1 MKFSDWEPIY
11 NQILSDFNY
20 DRNKDE
26 EAANILK
33 NLLKQKEILPIDK
46 LSEVIKD
53 KELYII
59 GAGPDIKDDIA
70 NLDSK
75 NVIIAADGAASP
87 LIENGMVPDI
97 IVTDLDGFIPD
108 QIKANEHGAMI
119 IVHAHGDNI
128 PAIKRWVPK
137 FEKNLLGTTQ
147 AKPDEINNLYN
158 FGGFTDGDRA
168 VFLGAHFQARII
180 KLIAFDFKSVGKSSH
195 KYNLKIK
202 LKKLTWANLLI
213 GMVQDPPVIFQKEE

>member
-11 NQILSDFNY
+11 YQILSDFNY
-20 DRNKDE
+20 ARNKDE
-26 EAANILK
+26 EAAIILK
-33 NLLKQKEILPIDK
+33 NLLKQKEILHIDK
-46 LSEVIKD
+46 LSEVIKN
-53 KELYII
+53 KELYVI
-59 GAGPDIKDDIA
+59 GAGPSVQDDIT

-75 NVIIAADGAASP
+75 NVIIAADGATSP
-87 LIENGMVPDI
+87 LIKNGIVPDI

-108 QIKANEHGAMI
+108 QIKANEQGAMI
-119 IVHAHGDNI
+119 IIHAHGDNI

-137 FEKNLLGTTQ
+137 FDNNLLGTTQ
-147 AKPDEINNLYN
+147 AEPDESNNLYN

-168 VFLGAHFQARII
+168 VFLAAHFQARVI
-180 KLIAFDFKSVGKSSH
+180 KLIAFDFKSVGETPY

-213 GMVQDPPVIFQKEE
+213 GMVHDPPVIFQKEE